1 MPALARKIT
10 SERVRTADATAR
22 QTKSATLLGGFLSLA
37 AESILCSH
45 RGCVTPAEFIVKWS
59 AADLSERA
67 SYQQHFLDLC
77 ELVGHPKP
85 AELDATGELFAFEKG
100 TARQGGGNGWADVW
114 KRGFF
119 AFEYKGPHAN
129 LAQAYEQLLQYRE
142 ALDNPPLLVTCDTR
156 DLEIHTNFTGAPA
169 KVHRVALGEISSVRG
184 FEVLRCLFFE
194 PDKLRPGATNRA
206 ITEEAASRLGHIAE
220 SLRQRGIDPHT
231 VAQFLDRMVFCLFAE
246 DIGLLPPK
254 LFSQMV
260 IRHRYKPTVL
270 KQMMGT
276 LFQCMA
282 HGGQFGIDEI
292 RHFNG
297 DLFTDA
303 PALELT
309 ADEINAIYEAAQLE
323 WNAVDASIFGTL
335 FERGLDPAKRAQ
347 LGAHYTSREDIET
360 LVEPIV
366 LAPLRREWVEVRAVI
381 LNLLATG
388 RKQPTKADTADLL
401 AKGETLVQKGELLVR
416 KSEQQR
422 ATGEKFIAEGRQ
434 LIAMAQFGAGC
445 VEEPATPYLGTLA
458 PAQRSKAIA
467 EADMLKARFLD
478 RLARV
483 TVLDPACGSG
493 NFLFVTLQK
502 LKILEKEVITYGS
515 EAGLKVSYIPR
526 IVPWQLRGLELSPY
540 AHDLAQMVVW
550 IGYLQ
555 WSHDNG
561 FAITDSPLLRK
572 LSGFQCRDSILDLTD
587 PATPRVATWPA
598 AEFVVGNPPFLGGKL
613 LRRELGD
620 AYVDALFKTWAGR
633 VPAEA
638 DLCCYWF
645 EQAREQIAAG
655 HTRRAG
661 LLATQGIRGGANRE
675 VIKRIKES
683 GDIFFA
689 IGDREWILDGAAV
702 HISMVGFDDG
712 SEKERTLNGCPVP
725 AIHPNLSASAA
736 DTTQAVVL
744 PENRGLSFMGDT
756 KVGPFDIP
764 ESLARKMLPA
774 RNPHGK
780 PNSDVVRP
788 WANGLDV
795 TRVPQGKWIIDFPP
809 GMDER
814 EAMLY
819 EQPYEYLRRY
829 VQPMRAT
836 ARSGDRTGVRWWI
849 HQRPR
854 PEMRIALAKRDRFIA
869 TTTVSKHRVFVWL
882 PPETLPDHQLIV
894 FARDDDWFFGVL
906 HSRFHQIWALCL
918 GTQLRE
924 KESGFRY
931 TPTTCFETF
940 PFPWTPGTPLGKLT
954 RAQDDQ
960 RTAIAQAAR
969 ALDALRADW
978 LGDRTDP
985 KRTLTAL
992 YNDRPEWLQQ
1002 AHASLDEAVAAAYG
1016 WPGDLPDDEI
1026 VTRLLA
1032 LNRDRTV
1039 SREISQ
1045 IP

>member
-1 MPALARKIT
+1 
-10 SERVRTADATAR
+10 
-22 QTKSATLLGGFLSLA
+22 
-37 AESILCSH
+37 
-45 RGCVTPAEFIVKWS
+45 VTPAEFIVKWS

-77 ELVGHPKP
+77 DLVGHPTP
-85 AELDATGELFAFEKG
+85 AELDATGETFTFEKG
-100 TARQGGGNGWADVW
+100 AAKQGGGGGWADVW

-119 AFEYKGPHAN
+119 AFEYKGARAN

-156 DLEIHTNFTGAPA
+156 DLEIHVNFTDAPP

-184 FEVLRCLFFE
+184 LEVLRCLFFE

-220 SLRQRGIDPHT
+220 SLRQRGLDPHT

-246 DIGLLPPK
+246 DIGLLPAK

-270 KQMMGT
+270 KQMMGS

-282 HGGQFGIDEI
+282 HGGAFGIDEI
-292 RHFNG
+292 RHFKG

-303 PALELT
+303 SALELT
-309 ADEINAIYEAAQLE
+309 PDEIDAIYEAAQLE

-360 LVEPIV
+360 LVEPVV
-366 LAPLRREWVEVRAVI
+366 LAPLRREWTDVRAII

-388 RKQPTKADTADLL
+388 KKQPTKVETADLL
-401 AKGETLVQKGELLVR
+401 AKGETLVHQGELLVR

-422 ATGEKFIAEGRQ
+422 AAGERLIAEGRQ
-434 LIAMAQFGAGC
+434 LIAMAQFGASR
-445 VEEPATPYLGTLA
+445 VEEPAAPYVGSLA

-493 NFLFVTLQK
+493 NFLYVTLQK
-502 LKILEKEVITYGS
+502 LKVLEKEVITYGA
-515 EAGLKVSYIPR
+515 EVGMKVSYIPR
-526 IVPWQLRGLELSPY
+526 IVPWQLCGLELSPY
-540 AHDLAQMVVW
+540 AHDLAQTVVW

-555 WSHDNG
+555 WSRDNG

-587 PATPRVATWPA
+587 PASPREATWPA
-598 AEFVVGNPPFLGGKL
+598 AEFVVGNPPFLGGKM

-633 VPAEA
+633 VPPEA

-645 EQAREQIAAG
+645 EQARAQITAG

-661 LLATQGIRGGANRE
+661 LLATQGIRGGANRT
-675 VIKRIKES
+675 VLKRIKES
-683 GDIFFA
+683 GGIFFA
-689 IGDREWILDGAAV
+689 MSDREWILDGAAV

-725 AIHPNLSASAA
+725 AIHANLSTSSA
-736 DTTQAVVL
+736 DTTQAVPL
-744 PENRGLSFMGDT
+744 RENRGLSFMGDT
-756 KVGPFDIP
+756 KGGPFDIS
-764 ESLARKMLPA
+764 ESVAREMLPA
-774 RNPHGK
+774 RNPHLK
-780 PNSDVVRP
+780 PNSDVLRP
-788 WANGLDV
+788 WVNGLDV
-795 TRVPQGKWIIDFPP
+795 TRMPQRMWIIDFPP
-809 GMDER
+809 GMEED
-814 EAMLY
+814 EAMFY
-819 EQPYEYLRRY
+819 EQPYEYIRRH
-829 VQPMRAT
+829 VRPKRADNKR
-836 ARSGDRTGVRWWI
+836 AVYRERWWI
-849 HQRPR
+849 HAEAR

-940 PFPWTPGTPLGKLT
+940 PFPWPPATPLGKLT

-969 ALDALRADW
+969 ALDVVRADW
-978 LGDRTDP
+978 LGDRSDP
-985 KRTLTAL
+985 TRTLTAL
-992 YNDRPEWLQQ
+992 YNSPPGWLQR
-1002 AHASLDEAVAAAYG
+1002 AHASLDEAVATAYG
-1016 WPGDLPDDEI
+1016 WPADLPEDEI
-1026 VTRLLA
+1026 ITRLLA
-1032 LNRDRTV
+1032 LNQQRDAA
-1039 SREISQ
+1039 Q
-1045 IP
+1045 

>member
-1 MPALARKIT
+1 M
-10 SERVRTADATAR
+10 
-22 QTKSATLLGGFLSLA
+22 
-37 AESILCSH
+37 
-45 RGCVTPAEFIVKWS
+45 TPAEFIVKWS

-77 ELVGHPKP
+77 DLVGHPTP
-85 AELDATGELFAFEKG
+85 AELDATGETFTFEKG
-100 TARQGGGNGWADVW
+100 AAKQGGGGGWADVW

-119 AFEYKGPHAN
+119 AFEYKGARAN

-156 DLEIHTNFTGAPA
+156 DLEIHVNFTDAPP

-184 FEVLRCLFFE
+184 LEVLRCLFFE

-220 SLRQRGIDPHT
+220 SLRQRGLDPHT

-246 DIGLLPPK
+246 DIGLLPAK

-270 KQMMGT
+270 KQMMGS

-282 HGGQFGIDEI
+282 HGGAFGIDEI
-292 RHFNG
+292 RHFKG

-303 PALELT
+303 SALELT
-309 ADEINAIYEAAQLE
+309 PDEIDAIYEAAQLE

-360 LVEPIV
+360 LVEPVV
-366 LAPLRREWVEVRAVI
+366 LAPLRREWTDVRAII

-388 RKQPTKADTADLL
+388 KKQPTKVETADLL
-401 AKGETLVQKGELLVR
+401 AKGETLVHQGELLVR

-422 ATGEKFIAEGRQ
+422 AAGERLIAEGRQ
-434 LIAMAQFGAGC
+434 LIAMAQFGASR
-445 VEEPATPYLGTLA
+445 VEEPAAPYVGSLA

-493 NFLFVTLQK
+493 NFLYVTLQK
-502 LKILEKEVITYGS
+502 LKVLEKEVITYGA
-515 EAGLKVSYIPR
+515 EVGMKVSYIPR
-526 IVPWQLRGLELSPY
+526 IVPWQLCGLELSPY
-540 AHDLAQMVVW
+540 AHDLAQTVVW

-555 WSHDNG
+555 WSRDNG

-587 PATPRVATWPA
+587 PASPREATWPA
-598 AEFVVGNPPFLGGKL
+598 AEFVVGNPPFLGGKM

-633 VPAEA
+633 VPPEA

-645 EQAREQIAAG
+645 EQARAQITAG

-661 LLATQGIRGGANRE
+661 LLATQGIRGGANRT
-675 VIKRIKES
+675 VLKRIKES
-683 GDIFFA
+683 GGIFFA
-689 IGDREWILDGAAV
+689 MSDREWILDGAAV

-725 AIHPNLSASAA
+725 AIHANLSTSSA
-736 DTTQAVVL
+736 DTTQAVPL
-744 PENRGLSFMGDT
+744 LENRGLSFMGDT
-756 KVGPFDIP
+756 KGGPFDIP
-764 ESLARKMLPA
+764 ESLAREMLPA
-774 RNPHGK
+774 RNPHLK
-780 PNSDVVRP
+780 PNSDVLRP
-788 WANGLDV
+788 WVNGLDV
-795 TRVPQGKWIIDFPP
+795 TRMPQRMWIIDFPP
-809 GMDER
+809 GMEED
-814 EAMLY
+814 EAMFY
-819 EQPYEYLRRY
+819 EQPYEYIRRH
-829 VQPMRAT
+829 VRPKRADNKR
-836 ARSGDRTGVRWWI
+836 AVYRERWWI
-849 HQRPR
+849 HAEAR

-869 TTTVSKHRVFVWL
+869 TPTVSKHRVFVWL

-924 KESGFRY
+924 TESGFRY

-940 PFPWTPGTPLGKLT
+940 PFPWPPGTPLGKLT

-969 ALDALRADW
+969 ALDVVRADW
-978 LGDRTDP
+978 LGDRSDP
-985 KRTLTAL
+985 TRTLTAL
-992 YNDRPEWLQQ
+992 YNSPPGWLQR
-1002 AHASLDEAVAAAYG
+1002 AHASLDEAVATAYG
-1016 WPGDLPDDEI
+1016 WPADLPEDEI
-1026 VTRLLA
+1026 ITRLLA
-1032 LNRDRTV
+1032 LNQQRDAA
-1039 SREISQ
+1039 Q
-1045 IP
+1045 

>member
-1 MPALARKIT
+1 MFA
-10 SERVRTADATAR
+10 
-22 QTKSATLLGGFLSLA
+22 SAGSLSLA
-37 AESILCSH
+37 AESSICSH
-45 RGCVTPAEFIVKWS
+45 GSRVTPATFIAKWA

-85 AELDATGELFAFEKG
+85 AEADATGEIFTFEKG
-100 TARQGGGNGWADVW
+100 AAKHGGGDGWADVW

-119 AFEYKGPHAN
+119 AFEYKGARAN
-129 LAQAYEQLLQYRE
+129 LAQAYDQLLQYRE
-142 ALDNPPLLVTCDTR
+142 ALENPPLLVTCDTR
-156 DLEIHTNFTGAPA
+156 DLEIHVNFTGAPP
-169 KVHRVALGEISSVRG
+169 KVHRIALGEISSVRG
-184 FEVLRCLFFE
+184 LEVLRCLFFE
-194 PDKLRPGATNRA
+194 PDRLRPGATNRV
-206 ITEEAASRLGHIAE
+206 ITEEAAARLGHIAE
-220 SLRQRGIDPHT
+220 SLRQRGLDSHT
-231 VAQFLDRMVFCLFAE
+231 VAQFLDRVVFCLFAE
-246 DIGLLPPK
+246 DIGLLPAR

-260 IRHRYKPTVL
+260 IRHRYKPAVL
-270 KQMMGT
+270 KQMMDS
-276 LFQCMA
+276 LFRCMA
-282 HGGQFGIDEI
+282 HGGPFGIDEI

-297 DLFTDA
+297 DVFTDA
-303 PALELT
+303 PALELKD
-309 ADEINAIYEAAQLE
+309 DEIDAIYEAAQLE

-360 LVEPIV
+360 LVEPVV
-366 LAPLRREWVEVRAVI
+366 LAPLRREWAEVRAVI

-388 RKQPTKADTADLL
+388 RKQPTKVDNAGLIAR
-401 AKGETLVQKGELLVR
+401 GEALVRKGELLVWQ
-416 KSEQQR
+416 SEQQR
-422 ATGEKFIAEGRQ
+422 AAGEKLIAEGRQ
-434 LIAMAQFGAGC
+434 LIAMAQCGASR
-445 VEEPATPYLGTLA
+445 VEEPVTPYLGALA

-467 EADMLKARFLD
+467 ESDMLKARFLD

-502 LKILEKEVITYGS
+502 LKVLEKEVITYGS
-515 EAGLKVSYIPR
+515 DAGLKVSYIPR
-526 IVPWQLRGLELSPY
+526 VVPWQLCGLELSPY

-555 WSHDNG
+555 WSRDNG

-572 LSGFQCRDSILDLTD
+572 LNGFQCRDSILDLSD
-587 PATPRVATWPA
+587 PANPREAAWPA
-598 AEFVVGNPPFLGGKL
+598 AEFVVGNPPFLGGKM

-620 AYVDALFKTWAGR
+620 AYVNALFKAWAGR
-633 VPAEA
+633 VPPES

-645 EQAREQIAAG
+645 EQARAQIAAG

-675 VIKRIKES
+675 VLKRIKES

-689 IGDREWILDGAAV
+689 ISDREWVLDGAAV

-712 SEKERTLNGCPVP
+712 SEKERTLDGCPVP
-725 AIHPNLSASAA
+725 AIYANLSASTA
-736 DTTQAVVL
+736 DTTQARVL
-744 PENRGLSFMGDT
+744 PENLSLAFMGDT
-756 KVGPFDIP
+756 KVGPFDVP
-764 ESLARKMLPA
+764 ESLAREMLPA
-774 RNPHGK
+774 RNPHLK
-780 PNSDVVRP
+780 PNSDVLRP

-795 TRVPQGKWIIDFPP
+795 ARTPQRKWIIDFPP

-819 EQPYEYLRRY
+819 EQPFEYIRRH

-854 PEMRIALAKRDRFIA
+854 PEMRAALAKRDRYIA
-869 TTTVSKHRVFVWL
+869 TTTVSKYRVFIWL

-940 PFPWTPGTPLGKLT
+940 PFPWPPGTPLGKLT
-954 RAQDDQ
+954 RAQDEQ
-960 RTAIAQAAR
+960 RTAIAHAAR
-969 ALDALRADW
+969 TLDALRCDW

-985 KRTLTAL
+985 THTLTAL
-992 YNDRPEWLQQ
+992 YNVRPGWLTD
-1002 AHASLDEAVAAAYG
+1002 AHAALDEAVAAAYG
-1016 WPGDLPDDEI
+1016 WPAGIPEDEA
-1026 VTRLLA
+1026 VARLLA
-1032 LNRDRTV
+1032 LNRERAA
-1039 SREISQ
+1039 
-1045 IP
+1045 P

>member
-1 MPALARKIT
+1 M
-10 SERVRTADATAR
+10 
-22 QTKSATLLGGFLSLA
+22 
-37 AESILCSH
+37 
-45 RGCVTPAEFIVKWS
+45 TPAAFIVKWS
-59 AADLSERA
+59 AADLSDRA

-85 AELDATGELFAFEKG
+85 AELDATGEIFTFEKG
-100 TARQGGGNGWADVW
+100 AAKQGGGDGWADVW

-119 AFEYKGPHAN
+119 AFEYKSARAN
-129 LAQAYEQLLQYRE
+129 LGQAYEQLLQYRE

-156 DLEIHTNFTGAPA
+156 DLEIHTNFTGAPP

-184 FEVLRCLFFE
+184 SEVLRCLFFE

-220 SLRQRGIDPHT
+220 SLRQRSLDPRT

-246 DIGLLPPK
+246 DIGLLPAR

-270 KQMMGT
+270 KQMMDS

-282 HGGQFGIDEI
+282 HGGLFGIDEI

-297 DLFTDA
+297 DLFTNA

-309 ADEINAIYEAAQLE
+309 PDEIDAIYEAAQLE
-323 WNAVDASIFGTL
+323 WSALDASIFGTL

-360 LVEPIV
+360 LVEPVV
-366 LAPLRREWVEVRAVI
+366 LAPLRREWVEVRAII

-388 RKQPTKADTADLL
+388 RKHPTKVDTADLL
-401 AKGETLVQKGELLVR
+401 AKGDTLVRKGELLVR
-416 KSEQQR
+416 QSEQQR
-422 ATGEKFIAEGRQ
+422 AAGEKLIAEGRQ
-434 LIAMAQFGAGC
+434 LIAMAQRRAGC
-445 VEEPATPYLGTLA
+445 VEEPATPYLGALA

-467 EADMLKARFLD
+467 EADMLKTRFLD

-502 LKILEKEVITYGS
+502 LKVLEKEVITYGS
-515 EAGLKVSYIPR
+515 SAGLKVSYIPR
-526 IVPWQLRGLELSPY
+526 VVPWQLCGLELSPY

-555 WSHDNG
+555 WSRDNG

-587 PATPRVATWPA
+587 PANPREAIWPA
-598 AEFVVGNPPFLGGKL
+598 AEFVVGNPPFLGGKM

-620 AYVDALFKTWAGR
+620 GYVDALFKAWAGR
-633 VPAEA
+633 VPPES

-645 EQAREQIAAG
+645 DKARAQIFAG

-675 VIKRIKES
+675 VLKRIKES
-683 GDIFFA
+683 GGIFFA
-689 IGDREWILDGAAV
+689 ISDREWILDGAAV

-712 SEKERTLNGCPVP
+712 SEKERTLDGCPVP
-725 AIHPNLSASAA
+725 AIHANLSASTA
-736 DTTQAVVL
+736 DTTQAVAL
-744 PENRGLSFMGDT
+744 PENRSLSFMGDT

-764 ESLARKMLPA
+764 ENLAREMLAA

-788 WANGLDV
+788 WVNGLDL
-795 TRVPQGKWIIDFPP
+795 TRMPQCMWIIDFPP

-819 EQPYEYLRRY
+819 EQPYEYLRRH
-829 VQPMRAT
+829 VQPIRADNKR
-836 ARSGDRTGVRWWI
+836 AVYRERWWI
-849 HQRPR
+849 HGEARA
-854 PEMRIALAKRDRFIA
+854 EMRAVLAKRDRFIA

-882 PPETLPDHQLIV
+882 PPETLPDHALIV

-906 HSRFHQIWALCL
+906 HSRFHQVWALRM
-918 GTQLRE
+918 GTQLEDRP
-924 KESGFRY
+924 RY

-940 PFPWTPGTPLGKLT
+940 PFPWPPGTPLGKLT
-954 RAQDDQ
+954 RAQEDQ
-960 RTAIAQAAR
+960 RTTIAQAAR

-985 KRTLTAL
+985 QRTLTAL
-992 YNDRPEWLQQ
+992 YNARPAWLQD
-1002 AHASLDEAVAAAYG
+1002 AHAALDEAVAAAYG
-1016 WPGDLPDDEI
+1016 WPADLSDDEA
-1026 VTRLLA
+1026 VARLLA
-1032 LNRDRTV
+1032 LNRERTTT
-1039 SREISQ
+1039 
-1045 IP
+1045 P

>member
-1 MPALARKIT
+1 
-10 SERVRTADATAR
+10 
-22 QTKSATLLGGFLSLA
+22 
-37 AESILCSH
+37 
-45 RGCVTPAEFIVKWS
+45 VTPAAFIAKWA

-85 AELDATGELFAFEKG
+85 AEVDATGEIFTFEKG
-100 TARQGGGNGWADVW
+100 AAKHGGGDGWADVW

-119 AFEYKGPHAN
+119 AFEYKGARAN

-142 ALDNPPLLVTCDTR
+142 ALENPPLLVTCDTR
-156 DLEIHTNFTGAPA
+156 DLEIHTNFTGTPP
-169 KVHRVALGEISSVRG
+169 KVHRIALGEISSVRG
-184 FEVLRCLFFE
+184 LEVLRCLFFE

-206 ITEEAASRLGHIAE
+206 ITEEAATRLGHIAE
-220 SLRQRGIDPHT
+220 SLRQRVPDPRT
-231 VAQFLDRMVFCLFAE
+231 VAQFLDRVVFCLFAE
-246 DIGLLPPK
+246 DIGLLPAK

-260 IRHRYKPTVL
+260 IRHRYKPAML
-270 KQMMGT
+270 KQMMDS

-282 HGGQFGIDEI
+282 HGGLFGIDEI

-309 ADEINAIYEAAQLE
+309 DDEIDAIYEAAQLE
-323 WNAVDASIFGTL
+323 WSAVDASIFGTL

-360 LVEPIV
+360 LVEPVV
-366 LAPLRREWVEVRAVI
+366 LAPLRREWAEVRAI
-381 LNLLATG
+381 IQSLLATG
-388 RKQPTKADTADLL
+388 RKQPTKVDTAGLL
-401 AKGETLVQKGELLVR
+401 AKGEALVRKGELLLR
-416 KSEQQR
+416 QSDQQR
-422 ATGEKFIAEGRQ
+422 AAGEKLIAEGRQ
-434 LIAMAQFGAGC
+434 LIALAQRGTRR
-445 VEEPATPYLGTLA
+445 VEEPITPYLGALA
-458 PAQRSKAIA
+458 PAQRNKAII
-467 EADMLKARFLD
+467 EADALKARFLD
-478 RLARV
+478 RLAHV

-493 NFLFVTLQK
+493 NFLYVTLQK
-502 LKILEKEVITYGS
+502 LKVLEKEVITYGS
-515 EAGLKVSYIPR
+515 DAGLKVSYIPR
-526 IVPWQLRGLELSPY
+526 VVPWQLGGLELSPY

-555 WSHDNG
+555 WSRDNG

-572 LSGFQCRDSILDLTD
+572 LSGFQCRDAILEGADTAAPR
-587 PATPRVATWPA
+587 PASWPN
-598 AEFVVGNPPFLGGKL
+598 AEFVVGNPPFLGGKM

-620 AYVDALFKTWAGR
+620 AYVDALFKAWAGR
-633 VPAEA
+633 VPPEA

-645 EQAREQIAAG
+645 EQARAQIAAG
-655 HTRRAG
+655 GARRAG

-675 VIKRIKES
+675 VLKHIKES

-689 IGDREWILDGAAV
+689 VSDREWILDGAAV
-702 HISMVGFDDG
+702 HISMVGFDNGGESDRALDG
-712 SEKERTLNGCPVP
+712 KSVP
-725 AIHPNLSASAA
+725 AIHANLSGSAA
-736 DTTQAVVL
+736 DTTQARIL

-764 ESLARKMLPA
+764 ENLAREMLTA

-788 WANGLDV
+788 WVNGLDV
-795 TRVPQGKWIIDFPP
+795 TRTPQRKWIVDFPP
-809 GMDER
+809 GMEER

-819 EQPYEYLRRY
+819 EQPYEYVRRH
-829 VQPMRAT
+829 VQPKRADNKR
-836 ARSGDRTGVRWWI
+836 AVYRERWWI
-849 HQRPR
+849 HGEAR
-854 PEMRIALAKRDRFIA
+854 PEMRAALAKRDRYIA
-869 TTTVSKHRVFVWL
+869 TTTVSKHRVFIWL

-906 HSRFHQIWALCL
+906 HSRYHHVWALRV

-940 PFPWTPGTPLGKLT
+940 PFPWPPATPLGKLT
-954 RAQDDQ
+954 RVQEEQ
-960 RTAIAQAAR
+960 RTTIAQTAR
-969 ALDALRADW
+969 ALDAQRCEW
-978 LGDRTDP
+978 LGDRADK

-992 YNDRPEWLQQ
+992 YNARPAWLVK
-1002 AHASLDEAVAAAYG
+1002 AHAALDEAVATAYG
-1016 WPGDLPDDEI
+1016 WPADLPDGEI
-1026 VTRLLA
+1026 LSRLLA
-1032 LNRDRTV
+1032 LNRERTAT
-1039 SREISQ
+1039 
-1045 IP
+1045 P

>member
-1 MPALARKIT
+1 M
-10 SERVRTADATAR
+10 
-22 QTKSATLLGGFLSLA
+22 
-37 AESILCSH
+37 
-45 RGCVTPAEFIVKWS
+45 TPAEFIVKWS

-77 ELVGHPKP
+77 DLVGHPTP
-85 AELDATGELFAFEKG
+85 AELDATGETFTFEKG
-100 TARQGGGNGWADVW
+100 AAKQGGGGGWADVW

-119 AFEYKGPHAN
+119 AFEYKGARAN

-156 DLEIHTNFTGAPA
+156 DLEIHVNFTDAPP

-184 FEVLRCLFFE
+184 LEVLRCLFFE

-220 SLRQRGIDPHT
+220 SLRQRGLDPHT

-246 DIGLLPPK
+246 DIGLLPAK

-270 KQMMGT
+270 KQMMGS

-282 HGGQFGIDEI
+282 HGGAFGIDEI
-292 RHFNG
+292 RHFKG

-303 PALELT
+303 SALELT
-309 ADEINAIYEAAQLE
+309 PDEIDAIYEAAQLE

-360 LVEPIV
+360 LVEPVV
-366 LAPLRREWVEVRAVI
+366 LAPLRREWTDVRAII

-388 RKQPTKADTADLL
+388 KKQPTKVETADLL
-401 AKGETLVQKGELLVR
+401 AKGETLVHQGELLVR

-422 ATGEKFIAEGRQ
+422 AAGERLIAEGRQ
-434 LIAMAQFGAGC
+434 LIAMAQFGASR
-445 VEEPATPYLGTLA
+445 VEEPAAPYVGSLA

-493 NFLFVTLQK
+493 NFLYVTLQK
-502 LKILEKEVITYGS
+502 LKVLEKEVITYGA
-515 EAGLKVSYIPR
+515 EVGMKVSYIPR
-526 IVPWQLRGLELSPY
+526 IVPWQLCGLELSPY
-540 AHDLAQMVVW
+540 AHDLAQTVVW

-555 WSHDNG
+555 WSRDNG

-587 PATPRVATWPA
+587 PASPREATWPA
-598 AEFVVGNPPFLGGKL
+598 AEFVVGNPPFLGGKM

-633 VPAEA
+633 VPPEA

-645 EQAREQIAAG
+645 EQARAQITAG

-661 LLATQGIRGGANRE
+661 LLATQGIRGGANRT
-675 VIKRIKES
+675 VLKRIKES
-683 GDIFFA
+683 GGIFFA
-689 IGDREWILDGAAV
+689 MSDREWILDGAAV

-725 AIHPNLSASAA
+725 AIHANLSTSSA
-736 DTTQAVVL
+736 DTTQAVPL
-744 PENRGLSFMGDT
+744 RENRGLSFMGDT
-756 KVGPFDIP
+756 KGGPFDIS
-764 ESLARKMLPA
+764 ESVAREMLPA
-774 RNPHGK
+774 RNPHLK
-780 PNSDVVRP
+780 PNSDVLRP
-788 WANGLDV
+788 WVNGLDV
-795 TRVPQGKWIIDFPP
+795 TRMPQRMWIIDFPP
-809 GMDER
+809 GMKEDE
-814 EAMLY
+814 AVFY
-819 EQPYEYLRRY
+819 EQPYEYIRRH
-829 VQPMRAT
+829 VQPKRADNKR
-836 ARSGDRTGVRWWI
+836 AVYRDRWWI
-849 HQRPR
+849 HAEAR

-869 TTTVSKHRVFVWL
+869 TPTVSKHRVFVWL

-924 KESGFRY
+924 TESGFRY

-940 PFPWTPGTPLGKLT
+940 PFPWPPGTPLGKLT

-969 ALDALRADW
+969 ALDVVRADW
-978 LGDRTDP
+978 LGDRSDP
-985 KRTLTAL
+985 TRTLTAL
-992 YNDRPEWLQQ
+992 YNSPPGWLQR
-1002 AHASLDEAVAAAYG
+1002 AHASLDEAVATAYG
-1016 WPGDLPDDEI
+1016 WPADLPEDEI
-1026 VTRLLA
+1026 ITRLLA
-1032 LNRDRTV
+1032 LNQQRDAA
-1039 SREISQ
+1039 Q
-1045 IP
+1045 

>member
-1 MPALARKIT
+1 
-10 SERVRTADATAR
+10 
-22 QTKSATLLGGFLSLA
+22 
-37 AESILCSH
+37 
-45 RGCVTPAEFIVKWS
+45 
-59 AADLSERA
+59 
-67 SYQQHFLDLC
+67 
-77 ELVGHPKP
+77 
-85 AELDATGELFAFEKG
+85 
-100 TARQGGGNGWADVW
+100 
-114 KRGFF
+114 
-119 AFEYKGPHAN
+119 
-129 LAQAYEQLLQYRE
+129 
-142 ALDNPPLLVTCDTR
+142 
-156 DLEIHTNFTGAPA
+156 
-169 KVHRVALGEISSVRG
+169 
-184 FEVLRCLFFE
+184 
-194 PDKLRPGATNRA
+194 
-206 ITEEAASRLGHIAE
+206 
-220 SLRQRGIDPHT
+220 
-231 VAQFLDRMVFCLFAE
+231 
-246 DIGLLPPK
+246 
-254 LFSQMV
+254 MV

-270 KQMMGT
+270 KQMMGA
-276 LFQCMA
+276 LFHCMA

-309 ADEINAIYEAAQLE
+309 PDEIDAIYEAAQLE

-360 LVEPIV
+360 LVEPVV

-401 AKGETLVQKGELLVR
+401 AKGETLVHKGELLVR

-434 LIAMAQFGAGC
+434 LIAIAQFGAGC
-445 VEEPATPYLGTLA
+445 VEEPATPYLGALA

-478 RLARV
+478 RLARI

-502 LKILEKEVITYGS
+502 LKVLEKEVITYGS
-515 EAGLKVSYIPR
+515 DAGLKVSYIPR

-587 PATPRVATWPA
+587 PANPREAIWPA
-598 AEFVVGNPPFLGGKL
+598 AEFVVGNPPFLGGKI

-620 AYVDALFKTWAGR
+620 AYVDALFKAWAGR
-633 VPAEA
+633 VPPEA

-645 EQAREQIAAG
+645 EQARAQIAAG

-675 VIKRIKES
+675 VLKRIKES
-683 GDIFFA
+683 GGIFFA

-712 SEKERTLNGCPVP
+712 SEKERILNGCAVP
-725 AIHPNLSASAA
+725 AIHANLSASTA

-744 PENRGLSFMGDT
+744 PENRGISFMGDT

-774 RNPHGK
+774 RNPHLK
-780 PNSDVVRP
+780 SNSDVVRP

-795 TRVPQGKWIIDFPP
+795 TRMPQHMWIIDFPP
-809 GMDER
+809 GMSED
-814 EAMLY
+814 EAMFY
-819 EQPYEYLRRY
+819 EQPYEYLRRH

-836 ARSGDRTGVRWWI
+836 ARSGDRTGISWWI

-854 PEMRIALAKRDRFIA
+854 PEMRIALAKRDRYIA
-869 TTTVSKHRVFVWL
+869 VPRVAKHLIFAWL
-882 PPETLPDHQLIV
+882 PPETLPDCQLIV

-940 PFPWTPGTPLGKLT
+940 PFPWPPATPLGKLT
-954 RAQDDQ
+954 RAQDAQ

-969 ALDALRADW
+969 SLDAVRSDW
-978 LGDRTDP
+978 LGDRSDP
-985 KRTLTAL
+985 TRTLTAL
-992 YNDRPEWLQQ
+992 YNARFGWLLR
-1002 AHASLDEAVAAAYG
+1002 AHAALDEAVAAAYG
-1016 WPGDLPDDEI
+1016 WPADLPDDEI

-1032 LNRDRTV
+1032 LNRERAA
-1039 SREISQ
+1039 SRDSSH
-1045 IP
+1045 

>member
-1 MPALARKIT
+1 
-10 SERVRTADATAR
+10 
-22 QTKSATLLGGFLSLA
+22 
-37 AESILCSH
+37 
-45 RGCVTPAEFIVKWS
+45 VTPAAFIAKWA

-67 SYQQHFLDLC
+67 SYKQHFLDLC

-85 AELDATGELFAFEKG
+85 AEADATGEIFTFEKG
-100 TARQGGGNGWADVW
+100 AAKRGGGDGWADVW

-119 AFEYKGPHAN
+119 AFEYKGARAN

-156 DLEIHTNFTGAPA
+156 DLEIHTNFTGAPP

-184 FEVLRCLFFE
+184 LEVLRCLFFE

-206 ITEEAASRLGHIAE
+206 ITEEAASRLGDIAE
-220 SLRQRGIDPHT
+220 SLRQRGLDPHT

-246 DIGLLPPK
+246 DIGLLPAR

-270 KQMMGT
+270 QQMMGS

-282 HGGQFGIDEI
+282 HGGAFGIDEI

-309 ADEINAIYEAAQLE
+309 EDEIDAIYEAAQLE

-335 FERGLDPAKRAQ
+335 FERGLDPAKRSQ

-360 LVEPIV
+360 LVEPVV
-366 LAPLRREWVEVRAVI
+366 LAPLRREWAEVRAVI

-388 RKQPTKADTADLL
+388 KKRPSKVDTADLL
-401 AKGETLVQKGELLVR
+401 AKGETLVRKGEHLVR
-416 KSEQQR
+416 QSEHQR
-422 ATGEKFIAEGRQ
+422 AAGEKLIAEGRQ
-434 LIAMAQFGAGC
+434 LIAMAQFGASC
-445 VEEPATPYLGTLA
+445 VEEPATPNLGALA
-458 PAQRSKAIA
+458 PAQRSKAIT

-493 NFLFVTLQK
+493 NFLYVTLQK
-502 LKILEKEVITYGS
+502 LKVLEKEVITYGS
-515 EAGLKVSYIPR
+515 DAGLKVSYIPR
-526 IVPWQLRGLELSPY
+526 VVPWQLSGLELSPY

-555 WSHDNG
+555 WSRDNG

-572 LSGFQCRDSILDLTD
+572 LNGFQCRDSILDLTD
-587 PATPRVATWPA
+587 PANPRAASWPA
-598 AEFVVGNPPFLGGKL
+598 AEFVVGNPPFLGGKM

-620 AYVDALFKTWAGR
+620 AYVDALFKAWAGR
-633 VPAEA
+633 VPPES

-645 EQAREQIAAG
+645 EQARAQIAAG

-675 VIKRIKES
+675 VLKRIKES

-689 IGDREWILDGAAV
+689 ISDREWVLDGAAV
-702 HISMVGFDDG
+702 HISMIGFDAG
-712 SEKERTLNGCPVP
+712 IEKERTINGCPVP
-725 AIHPNLSASAA
+725 AIHANLSASSA
-736 DTTQAVVL
+736 DVTQAVAL
-744 PENRGLSFMGDT
+744 LENRGLSFMGDT
-756 KVGPFDIP
+756 KGGPFDIP
-764 ESLARKMLPA
+764 ESLAREMLPA
-774 RNPHGK
+774 RNPHLK
-780 PNSDVVRP
+780 SNSDVLRP
-788 WANGLDV
+788 WVNGLDV
-795 TRVPQGKWIIDFPP
+795 TRMPQRMWIIDFPP
-809 GMDER
+809 GMDED
-814 EAMLY
+814 EAMFY
-819 EQPYEYLRRY
+819 EQPYEYLRRH
-829 VQPMRAT
+829 VQPMRAGNKR
-836 ARSGDRTGVRWWI
+836 AVYRDRWWI
-849 HQRPR
+849 HAEAR
-854 PEMRIALAKRDRFIA
+854 PEMRIALAKRDRYIA

-894 FARDDDWFFGVL
+894 FARDDDWFFGGL

-940 PFPWTPGTPLGKLT
+940 PFPWPPGTPLGKLT
-954 RAQDDQ
+954 RAQDEQ
-960 RTAIAQAAR
+960 RTAIAHAAR
-969 ALDALRADW
+969 ALDAVRADW
-978 LGDRTDP
+978 LGARTDP
-985 KRTLTAL
+985 THTLTAL
-992 YNDRPEWLQQ
+992 YNTRPGWLQR
-1002 AHASLDEAVAAAYG
+1002 AHAALDEAVAAAYG
-1016 WPGDLPDDEI
+1016 WPADLPDDEA

-1032 LNRDRTV
+1032 LNRERGAK
-1039 SREISQ
+1039 S
-1045 IP
+1045 

>member
-1 MPALARKIT
+1 
-10 SERVRTADATAR
+10 
-22 QTKSATLLGGFLSLA
+22 
-37 AESILCSH
+37 
-45 RGCVTPAEFIVKWS
+45 VTPAEFIVKWS

-77 ELVGHPKP
+77 DLVGHPTP
-85 AELDATGELFAFEKG
+85 AELDATGETFTFEKG
-100 TARQGGGNGWADVW
+100 AAKQGGGGGWADVW

-119 AFEYKGPHAN
+119 AFEYKGARAN

-156 DLEIHTNFTGAPA
+156 DLEIHVNFTDAPP

-184 FEVLRCLFFE
+184 LEVLRCLFFE

-220 SLRQRGIDPHT
+220 SLRQRGLDPHT

-246 DIGLLPPK
+246 DIGLLPAK

-270 KQMMGT
+270 KQMMGS

-282 HGGQFGIDEI
+282 HGGAFGIDEI
-292 RHFNG
+292 RHFKG

-303 PALELT
+303 SALELT
-309 ADEINAIYEAAQLE
+309 PDEIDAIYEAAQLE

-360 LVEPIV
+360 LVEPVV
-366 LAPLRREWVEVRAVI
+366 LAPLRREWTDVRAII

-388 RKQPTKADTADLL
+388 KKQPTKVETADLL
-401 AKGETLVQKGELLVR
+401 AKGETLVHQGELLVR

-422 ATGEKFIAEGRQ
+422 AAGERLIAEGRQ
-434 LIAMAQFGAGC
+434 LIAMAQFGASR
-445 VEEPATPYLGTLA
+445 VEEPAAPYVGSLA

-493 NFLFVTLQK
+493 NFLYVTLQK
-502 LKILEKEVITYGS
+502 LKVLEKEVITYGA
-515 EAGLKVSYIPR
+515 EVGMKVSYIPR
-526 IVPWQLRGLELSPY
+526 IVPWQLCGLELSPY

-555 WSHDNG
+555 WSRDNG

-587 PATPRVATWPA
+587 PASPREATWPA
-598 AEFVVGNPPFLGGKL
+598 AEFVVGNPPFLGGKM

-633 VPAEA
+633 VPPEA

-645 EQAREQIAAG
+645 EQARAQITAG

-661 LLATQGIRGGANRE
+661 LLATQGIRGGANRT
-675 VIKRIKES
+675 VLKRIKES
-683 GDIFFA
+683 GGIFFA
-689 IGDREWILDGAAV
+689 MSDREWILDGAAV

-725 AIHPNLSASAA
+725 AIHANLSTSSA
-736 DTTQAVVL
+736 DTTQAVPL
-744 PENRGLSFMGDT
+744 LENRGLSFMGDT
-756 KVGPFDIP
+756 KGGPFDIP
-764 ESLARKMLPA
+764 ESLAREMLPA
-774 RNPHGK
+774 RNPHLK
-780 PNSDVVRP
+780 PNSDVLRP
-788 WANGLDV
+788 WVNGLDV
-795 TRVPQGKWIIDFPP
+795 TRMPQRMWIIDFPP
-809 GMDER
+809 GMEED
-814 EAMLY
+814 EAMFY
-819 EQPYEYLRRY
+819 EQPYEYIRRH
-829 VQPMRAT
+829 VRPKRADNKR
-836 ARSGDRTGVRWWI
+836 AVYRERWWI
-849 HQRPR
+849 HAEAR

-940 PFPWTPGTPLGKLT
+940 PFPWPPATPLGKLT

-969 ALDALRADW
+969 ALDVVRADW
-978 LGDRTDP
+978 LGDRSDP
-985 KRTLTAL
+985 TRTLTAL
-992 YNDRPEWLQQ
+992 YNSPPGWLQR
-1002 AHASLDEAVAAAYG
+1002 AHASLDEAVATAYG
-1016 WPGDLPDDEI
+1016 WPADLPEDEI

-1032 LNRDRTV
+1032 LNQQRDAA
-1039 SREISQ
+1039 Q
-1045 IP
+1045 